1 MNEVSGRLAV
11 REKEAGWV
19 RVMGLTGEIGGLV
32 WRESG
37 E

>member
-1 MNEVSGRLAV
+1 MKSLGDLTVS
-11 REKEAGWV
+11 EKEAGWV
-19 RVMGLTGEIGGLV
+19 RVMGLTGETGGLV